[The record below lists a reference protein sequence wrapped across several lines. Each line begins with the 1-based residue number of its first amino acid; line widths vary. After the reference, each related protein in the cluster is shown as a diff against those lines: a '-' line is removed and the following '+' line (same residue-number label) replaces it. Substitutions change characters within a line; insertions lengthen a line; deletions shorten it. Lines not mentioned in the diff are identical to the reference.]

1 MGKTDSNHRFG
12 LALPGEWE
20 DQTVHMFMGPESSG
34 VQHSLTMV
42 VDMYLE
48 TDDLAEYADQ
58 QTEVFLSSLS
68 GAELIKNEQVT
79 LDSGKPAWVAVCKT
93 VPSADQVLLQRRVYV
108 LANNVGYIFT
118 ANFSRKTIKTVG
130 KQVLQIIN
138 SLVPTG

>member
-1 MGKTDSNHRFG
+1 MGKTDTNHRYS
-12 LALPGEWE
+12 LALPGVWE
-20 DQTVHMFMGPESSG
+20 DQTVHIFMGPEDSG

-48 TDDLAEYADQ
+48 TGDLAEYADQ
-58 QTEVFLSSLS
+58 QTEIFMASLS

-79 LDSGKPAWVAVCKT
+79 LDSGTPAWVAVCKT
-93 VPSADQVLLQRRVYV
+93 VPSANQVLLQRRVYV
-108 LANNVGYIFT
+108 LANNTGYIFT